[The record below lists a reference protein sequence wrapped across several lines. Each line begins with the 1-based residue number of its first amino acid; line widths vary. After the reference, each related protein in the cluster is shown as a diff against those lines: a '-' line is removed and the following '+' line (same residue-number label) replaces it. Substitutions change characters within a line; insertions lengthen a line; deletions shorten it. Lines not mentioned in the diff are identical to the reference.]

1 MSEEKKIEIQKE
13 EKKTLV
19 ILRGISGSGK
29 STLSKKLIQE
39 NNGNGIVFSTDDYFI
54 KDGIYKFDPNLLGK
68 AHNWNQDRAIKKMKE
83 GESLIIIDNTNTQK
97 WEAKP
102 YVEAGLTY
110 GYEILVKEPTTEW
123 AKDAK
128 ELVKRNQHGVPYDS
142 IVSMLK
148 RWETDF
154 TVENIMKSEPPKRK
168 KK

>member
-1 MSEEKKIEIQKE
+1 MSEEKIEIKGKE
-13 EKKTLV
+13 TKTLV

-29 STLSKKLIQE
+29 STLSKKLISE
-39 NNGNGIVFSTDDYFI
+39 NNSKGVIYSTDDFFI
-54 KDGIYKFDPNLLGK
+54 KDGVYKFDGALLGK
-68 AHNWNQDRAIKKMKE
+68 AHNFNQSRAIKSMKE

-102 YVEAGLTY
+102 YVEAGLEF
-110 GYEILVKEPTTEW
+110 GYKILIDEPKTEW

-128 ELVKRNQHGVPYDS
+128 ELAKRNTHGVPYDS

-148 RWETDF
+148 RWENDF